1 MKTTKEPKVKLTL
14 SVRKS
19 AIEQAKRF
27 AAAHGTSLS
36 HLFEEY
42 LLNSTKSN
50 DTGDIKKPS
59 IADELFGCAKDGP
72 LRYMTDREIK
82 DLMVKDRYGI

>member
-1 MKTTKEPKVKLTL
+1 MKSTKEPKVKLTL

-19 AIEQAKRF
+19 AIDQAKRF
-27 AAAHGTSLS
+27 AATQGTSLS

-42 LLNSTKSN
+42 LLNSTKA
-50 DTGDIKKPS
+50 DDAKEFKKSS

-72 LRYMTDREIK
+72 LRYMSDKEIK
-82 DLMVKDRYGI
+82 DLMVKEKYGI

>member
-1 MKTTKEPKVKLTL
+1 MKTVKEPKVKLTL

-27 AAAHGTSLS
+27 AATRGTSLS
-36 HLFEEY
+36 NLFEEY
-42 LLNSTKSN
+42 LLSYTKS
-50 DTGDIKKPS
+50 DDITIAKKPS

-82 DLMVKDRYGI
+82 DLMIKDKYGL